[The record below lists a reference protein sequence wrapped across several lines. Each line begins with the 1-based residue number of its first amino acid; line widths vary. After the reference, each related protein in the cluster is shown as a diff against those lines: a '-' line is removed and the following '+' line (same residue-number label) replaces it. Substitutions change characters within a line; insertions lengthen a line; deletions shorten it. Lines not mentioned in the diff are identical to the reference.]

1 MVRNELSRDA
11 VLKASRAYYAHR
23 AYYEDLLDQGAS
35 TCARIKRELDFL
47 ESIFQVHANH
57 QVKDVLDVAC
67 GNGRHVI
74 GLARRGY
81 NCTGSDYTPERV
93 QVAKTRAQ
101 HEHVSLKLLE
111 GDATKLAYD
120 NEFDATLALYILFL
134 LPDDED
140 VQKCLR
146 QIHRSLKPGGIT
158 VATSLTPCRNETR
171 LTCKRTTLIKQMLE
185 EYTALT
191 LTASKSTT
199 ECTA

>member
-1 MVRNELSRDA
+1 MPFMVRNKRSRDT

-23 AYYEDLLDQGAS
+23 ASYEDLLDQGAS
-35 TCARIKRELDFL
+35 TRARIKLELDFL
-47 ESIFQVHANH
+47 ESIFQVHTTH

-81 NCTGSDYTPERV
+81 NCTGSDYTPECV
-93 QVAKTRAQ
+93 HVAKARAQ
-101 HEHVSLKLLE
+101 HEHISLKLLE

-120 NEFDATLALYILFL
+120 NEFDATVALYILFL

-146 QIHRSLKPGGIT
+146 QIHRSLKPGGMT
-158 VATSLTPCRNETR
+158 VCNVFNPLPERNQTHMQAFHIEKTSAPGIRR
-171 LTCKRTTLIKQMLE
+171 IDIDAVKD
-185 EYTALT
+185 YD
-191 LTASKSTT
+191 
-199 ECTA
+199 